1 MSALLMLRSTSRP
14 LEKAGPHPFLSTRAS
29 RQALPHNAFS
39 RPSRLSVS
47 ASRLASSSSQADR
60 AFTRSP
66 PGSRP
71 VPFPHMLRFLL
82 YALISSRFA
91 AVTVTFSSTMAPS
104 VPSSLMALH
113 WHPE

>member
-1 MSALLMLRSTSRP
+1 MSALLMLLSTSRP
-14 LEKAGPHPFLSTRAS
+14 LEKAGPRPFLSARAN
-29 RQALPHNAFS
+29 RQALLHSALS

-60 AFTRSP
+60 VFTRSP

-71 VPFPHMLRFLL
+71 VPFPHMLRFLP